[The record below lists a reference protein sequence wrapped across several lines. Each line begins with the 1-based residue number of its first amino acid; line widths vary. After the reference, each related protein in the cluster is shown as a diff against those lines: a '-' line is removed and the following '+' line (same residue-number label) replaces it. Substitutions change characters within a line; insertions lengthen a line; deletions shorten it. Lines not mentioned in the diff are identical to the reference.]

1 MKIYISCDQE
11 GVACVFSRREN
22 YLYAAEYA
30 TMEIV
35 AICNA
40 LLEVGV
46 DEIFV
51 NSVHNIEYHKL
62 PKGVRIFHGLPAPDR
77 TTVGLDA
84 SYDAVFRIGQHAMA
98 GGREKGCWR
107 HTGLPHPISRAYSS
121 VAGVW
126 INDTLVGE
134 TGLLAAFAGIH
145 DVPLVYLSGDRWAC
159 EEAEELIPGC
169 NSIAVKEGTSY
180 FSAISMTPEAAAEAS
195 AVGAVGA
202 LDTIESIKPYKVA
215 EPTTITVEYLFPER
229 ATDAITAVAGAVRVD
244 ERTVSVTYPTVAE
257 LRDHQGFLRVPELE
271 VYAEDLGVEQTTT
284 LFTRLGGEPYERKPN
299 MPLPKR

>member
-1 MKIYISCDQE
+1 MNIYISCDQE
-11 GVACVFSRREN
+11 GVACVFSRKEN

-40 LLEVGV
+40 LTDVGV

-51 NSVHNIEYHKL
+51 NSVHIIEYHKL
-62 PKGVRIFHGLPAPDR
+62 PKNVRVFHGLPAPDR
-77 TTVGLDA
+77 TTVGLDG
-84 SYDAVFRIGQHAMA
+84 SFDAVFRIGQHAMA

-126 INDTLVGE
+126 LNDTLLGE

-145 DVPLVYLSGDRWAC
+145 EVPLVYLSGDRWAC

-169 NSIAVKEGTSY
+169 CTVAVKEGTSY

-195 AVGAVGA
+195 ALGAVRA
-202 LDTIESIKPYKVA
+202 LESIDAVRPYKVS
-215 EPTTITVEYLFPER
+215 EPSTITVEYLFADR
-229 ATDAITAVAGAVRVD
+229 ATDAVSAVSGAVRVD
-244 ERTVSVTYPTVAE
+244 ERTVSVTYPTLAE
-257 LRDHQGFLRVPELE
+257 LRDHQGFIRVPELD
-271 VYAEDLGVEQTTT
+271 VYAQDLGVDHTTT
-284 LFTRLGGEPYERKPN
+284 LFTRLGGEPYEPAPT
-299 MPLPKR
+299 MAPPKR